1 MKKNRYI
8 IALLLMVVVISG
20 ITYIGE
26 AHNAIDKE
34 TLKPATTPTVAFER
48 GTPIEYIEMP
58 TELPAS
64 YTPDWGFG
72 DWWVVRTEFHP
83 PGWPDG
89 YGMSRYKYVVVKCE
103 EVVSKEGNQ
112 KTFYKVKR
120 TSADK
125 CCDDSKYWTDLY
137 FVKDNT
143 LNTLSLYR
151 AETHSYHR
159 GNMTRDVK
167 EYGTIDNPAP
177 VMSTFTGESGSLP
190 VFPLTTEK
198 RVQSFDFVNGPTP
211 IIAPTP
217 PETTNIYKIKQEV
230 SVYNKSVYK
239 DKKLYHVVGKRIFAT
254 TYKVKLTDEYGD
266 SLTQYWHPSAPWA
279 IYEDSATWTSTL
291 VSCSEWESG
300 ELPKKSSELLKE

>member
-1 MKKNRYI
+1 MKENRYI

-20 ITYIGE
+20 VTYISAQ
-26 AHNAIDKE
+26 AHNTIDKE
-34 TLKPATTPTVAFER
+34 APKPATLSIPTVAVEK

-58 TELPAS
+58 TELPVKC
-64 YTPDWGFG
+64 TPDWKLG
-72 DWWVVRTEFHP
+72 DWWVVKTEFHP
-83 PGWPDG
+83 PEWPDG
-89 YGMSRYKYVVVKCE
+89 HGMFKYKYVVVKCE
-103 EVVSKEGNQ
+103 EVVSKGGNQ

-125 CCDDSKYWTDLY
+125 CCEDSKYWTDLY

-143 LNTLSLYR
+143 LNTMSLYR
-151 AETHSYHR
+151 AETHGYHR
-159 GNMTRDVK
+159 GNKTMDVK
-167 EYGTIDNPAP
+167 EYGTIDSVAP
-177 VMSTFTGESGSLP
+177 VMRYPCSIP

-198 RVQSFDFVNGPTP
+198 RVQSFELVERCDCTDILVH
-211 IIAPTP
+211 
-217 PETTNIYKIKQEV
+217 EIKQEA
-230 SVYNKSVYK
+230 SVYDKSVYK

-291 VSCSEWESG
+291 LGCSEWESG